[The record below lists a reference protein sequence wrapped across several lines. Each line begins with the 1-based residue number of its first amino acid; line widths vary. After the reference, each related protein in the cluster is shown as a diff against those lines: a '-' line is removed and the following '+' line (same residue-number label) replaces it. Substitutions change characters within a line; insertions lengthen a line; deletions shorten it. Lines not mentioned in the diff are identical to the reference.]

1 MEVVKLSYHINTAN
15 HLYLTTTLLA
25 KKSIKIFGNNFL
37 ELLPRGKII
46 TLASNRITEGNI
58 AKAKMSKC
66 LTLAKWA

>member
-1 MEVVKLSYHINTAN
+1 MEAVKLSYHINTAT
-15 HLYLTTTLLA
+15 HLHLTTTLLA

-37 ELLPRGKII
+37 ELLPRGKIT
-46 TLASNRITEGNI
+46 TLVFNRITEGNI